1 MYIGEGGK
9 WAEQI
14 NRVWILRGVE
24 GGVFMVERRALEGG
38 GLDSK
43 GAEMT
48 WMDEGWGWEG
58 MYVEDT

>member
-1 MYIGEGGK
+1 MD
-9 WAEQI
+9 
-14 NRVWILRGVE
+14 
-24 GGVFMVERRALEGG
+24 RRALEGG